1 MNNVTLIGMPGSGK
15 STIGVI
21 LAKALR
27 YEFLDSDL
35 LIQKQEK
42 RKLSEII
49 EQDGPEKFKE
59 IENQVN
65 ADEFVDRKII
75 SVEKETILNGAGIN
89 LEIYEYKPYPKR
101 DPPHFLYLGRIMK
114 EKGMDELFSAAE
126 KLHDDGYKFVLDL
139 VGFFEDEYKE
149 RVELLESKGVVKFHG
164 FQEEPRPYYATAD
177 CVVMPS
183 YHEGM
188 SNVNLEASATGR
200 PVITTDIPGCRESV
214 ENKYTGWLCEPKSVD
229 SLYEKMKAF
238 LETDISKREV
248 MGKYARQKMVDEF
261 DKKIVVNDTIKALKL

>member
-65 ADEFVDRKII
+65 ADMTDSWQPLRTFIEKHRRKF
-75 SVEKETILNGAGIN
+75 
-89 LEIYEYKPYPKR
+89 P
-101 DPPHFLYLGRIMK
+101 
-114 EKGMDELFSAAE
+114 
-126 KLHDDGYKFVLDL
+126 
-139 VGFFEDEYKE
+139 
-149 RVELLESKGVVKFHG
+149 
-164 FQEEPRPYYATAD
+164 
-177 CVVMPS
+177 
-183 YHEGM
+183 
-188 SNVNLEASATGR
+188 
-200 PVITTDIPGCRESV
+200 
-214 ENKYTGWLCEPKSVD
+214 
-229 SLYEKMKAF
+229 
-238 LETDISKREV
+238 
-248 MGKYARQKMVDEF
+248 
-261 DKKIVVNDTIKALKL
+261 